1 MESAFWCNLIVH
13 LQGQEIEKLSQEAD
27 VAKPELDVSYPIA
40 VYVRVRTCMQCFVFV
55 QEREVLM
62 SKFSELKARKERV
75 DQITELLLTLKSE
88 EDLREVLGDDDA
100 QAPPPAL
107 LVAASQDARAAES
120 GHGTSELVQADK
132 DADAL
137 LPSVEQLQMK
147 LR

>member
-1 MESAFWCNLIVH
+1 M
-13 LQGQEIEKLSQEAD
+13 
-27 VAKPELDVSYPIA
+27 Y
-40 VYVRVRTCMQCFVFV
+40 VYVYAYVYVCVCVCVSVCICVYAMLCLV
-55 QEREVLM
+55 QEREELM
-62 SKFSELKARKERV
+62 SKFSELQARKERV

-88 EDLREVLGDDDA
+88 EDLREVLGGDDNA

-107 LVAASQDARAAES
+107 PVAGSQDARAAES
-120 GHGTSELVQADK
+120 GRGTSELVQADK